1 MDGERAQ
8 QLEAYE
14 LVPKLFDNPQTNN
27 LNTMSDKVSRAAG
40 MNTNNTHHN
49 TLPSAK
55 SVKNGSTFTAARLND
70 IEHQFENFA
79 SFNDTKTSRTRAT
92 AALKPQV
99 IHCPKNID
107 QLLVRQKNNES
118 KRLLLSH
125 RDLIQSFERNPSKAM
140 LSSRTSNN
148 THTLMNANAQTQPST
163 FNASDTA
170 FFGKSTKAAA
180 RPQTSKKQAL
190 SLQKRAPKSIRERV
204 VENRYKQR
212 QALFQNKHNT
222 AA

>member
-14 LVPKLFDNPQTNN
+14 LVPKLFDNPQA
-27 LNTMSDKVSRAAG
+27 MSDKISRAAG
-40 MNTNNTHHN
+40 MNN

-55 SVKNGSTFTAARLND
+55 STFTAARLND
-70 IEHQFENFA
+70 IEHQFNQYENFA
-79 SFNDTKTSRTRAT
+79 SFNDTKTSRARAT

-125 RDLIQSFERNPSKAM
+125 RDLIESFERNPSKAM
-140 LSSRTSNN
+140 LSSRASR
-148 THTLMNANAQTQPST
+148 MNVNVTVNLNINENIGSTQPST
-163 FNASDTA
+163 FNAGDTA
-170 FFGKSTKAAA
+170 FFGKSAKAAT

-204 VENRYKQR
+204 IENRYKQR